1 VEKVVVAGGKVFVE
15 LGSDIGFSTRLTA
28 AILPV
33 DATVFAIDSWDTE
46 SREKL
51 FLSNTIIKRLADK
64 IQLIKM
70 TTTQASKVF
79 NKTIDFLFIDADHSY
94 KSVYE
99 DIMNWYQKLS
109 KIGVICGD
117 GYNMPGVGKAVRDAA
132 VQFNDTVELVTNTVR
147 FWKMNRN

>member
-1 VEKVVVAGGKVFVE
+1 MEKVVVAGGKVFVE

-94 KSVYE
+94 MSVYE

-109 KIGVICGD
+109 KIGVI
-117 GYNMPGVGKAVRDAA
+117 
-132 VQFNDTVELVTNTVR
+132 
-147 FWKMNRN
+147 